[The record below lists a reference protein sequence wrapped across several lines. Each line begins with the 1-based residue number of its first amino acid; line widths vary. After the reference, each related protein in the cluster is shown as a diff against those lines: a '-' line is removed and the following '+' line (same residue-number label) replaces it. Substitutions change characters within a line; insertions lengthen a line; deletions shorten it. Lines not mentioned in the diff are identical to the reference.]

1 MFEIIREDVKRLSPP
16 GSRSLRA
23 LIAGLLS
30 PGFGAILVYRIFN
43 WCYRHR
49 IPAQPFRYLV
59 ERFTEITTGISIPA
73 RCKIGKGLRIFHF
86 GNIILHSTVEIGE
99 GCTLYHE
106 VTVGD
111 RGGYGGAAKIGNDVI
126 IGAGAKIIGE
136 IEIGDRC
143 IIGANAV
150 ITKSM
155 PSDTV
160 GYGNPAIYKSKAD
173 ARDVC

>member
-16 GSRSLRA
+16 GSRSLRT

-111 RGGYGGAAKIGNDVI
+111 RGGYGG
-126 IGAGAKIIGE
+126 
-136 IEIGDRC
+136 
-143 IIGANAV
+143 
-150 ITKSM
+150 
-155 PSDTV
+155 
-160 GYGNPAIYKSKAD
+160 
-173 ARDVC
+173 